1 MICSVTFPQKLLI
14 ILFKQNTPKNL
25 TKLNNE
31 LLFKPQKFINA
42 KLIFKLTIEVWQVYA
57 LSYKRGFG

>member
-1 MICSVTFPQKLLI
+1 VICLVIYPQKILI

-42 KLIFKLTIEVWQVYA
+42 KLIFKLGSEVWQVYA

>member
-1 MICSVTFPQKLLI
+1 VICLVIYPQKILI

-42 KLIFKLTIEVWQVYA
+42 KLIFKLSSEVWQVYA
-57 LSYKRGFG
+57 LSYERGFV